1 MLCLSDS
8 AFIYPLVTFF
18 SIPAFT
24 HYPHLFRMKQ
34 ALSEIFQN
42 LKEIQQDTKK
52 RREKLNLQR
61 RRGSAPATALRET
74 AATFKQPKKLDRS
87 LSTAVPA
94 ASSTLSTMR
103 WVLQC
108 FEEEEEEKKKQDDH
122 AGSGSAACTLIT
134 LFTDSQQK
142 ISLKTWNIETEK
154 ASV

>member
-1 MLCLSDS
+1 MVNNGQGDQHRCK
-8 AFIYPLVTFF
+8 AEGVKYEQ
-18 SIPAFT
+18 A
-24 HYPHLFRMKQ
+24 MKQ

-87 LSTAVPA
+87 LSTTVPA

-108 FEEEEEEKKKQDDH
+108 FEEEEDEK
-122 AGSGSAACTLIT
+122 T
-134 LFTDSQQK
+134 LFGERLNHVLVS
-142 ISLKTWNIETEK
+142 
-154 ASV
+154 